1 MRTPTLILDFVTML
15 FINDL
20 NMLTV
25 ELRYGI
31 ARIDDKNYRLPVI
44 EIKFRDISKSN
55 RFDTLNAKLK
65 DFLQDQ
71 EFLVTKGDDNNMFV
85 FLFQYELKVKVKPK

>member
-1 MRTPTLILDFVTML
+1 MRTPSLILDFVTML
-15 FINDL
+15 LINDL

-31 ARIDDKNYRLPVI
+31 VRIDDTDKRLPVI
-44 EIKFRDISKSN
+44 EITFKDISKSN
-55 RFDTLNAKLK
+55 WFDTLNAKLS

-71 EFLVTKGDDNNMFV
+71 EFLVTNGDDNNMFV
-85 FLFQYELKVKVKPK
+85 FLFQYELVKKLK